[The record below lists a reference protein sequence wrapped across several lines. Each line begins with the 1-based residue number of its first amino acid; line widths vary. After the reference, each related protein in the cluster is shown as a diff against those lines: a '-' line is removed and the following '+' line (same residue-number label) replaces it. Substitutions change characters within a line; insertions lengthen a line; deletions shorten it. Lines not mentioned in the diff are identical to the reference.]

1 MTQRVKEYACNA
13 GDVGLIPGLGRSP
26 GSGNGNPLQLFFT
39 GESQGQKGYNPRGSQ
54 RVRHNWATKHTRT
67 HYVPETSLGSGAEAG
82 SNIIFTLKINYAAYY
97 KS

>member
-13 GDVGLIPGLGRSP
+13 GDVGLIPGLGRSL
-26 GSGNGNPLQLFFT
+26 GSRNGNPLQLFFT
-39 GESQGQKGYNPRGSQ
+39 GESQRQKGYNPRGHKESDN
-54 RVRHNWATKHTRT
+54 NWATKHTRT

-82 SNIIFTLKINYAAYY
+82 SNIIFTLKTNYAAYY